1 MTAQVPPSVDFG
13 DINDLLRQANGE
25 STETFVWK
33 CKRQQVKERS
43 GSGEEDNQEPTHCT
57 SKENKEEKGPGAV
70 SRPVRQKEKA
80 KRKAQKPET
89 DKDDKGGHASR
100 PSFLQTSHP
109 DPTESKATD
118 KDRTRHTH
126 SDCGH
131 DNFMESVKAFDCH
144 QGAFHRHVVILPD
157 RLYNNLLAC
166 YGERSLSAVL
176 CVLARAH
183 VERHKEAMR
192 QMLTDRIDLY

>member
-25 STETFVWK
+25 STEAFVWK
-33 CKRQQVKERS
+33 SKRQQVKERS
-43 GSGEEDNQEPTHCT
+43 SSGSEDHQEPAHC
-57 SKENKEEKGPGAV
+57 KENEEKKGPGAE
-70 SRPVRQKEKA
+70 SKPARQKEKA

-89 DKDDKGGHASR
+89 DNENKGDHAPR
-100 PSFLQTSHP
+100 PSFLQTSP
-109 DPTESKATD
+109 PAQTESKATN
-118 KDRTRHTH
+118 KGRSRHAN
-126 SDCGH
+126 SDCEH
-131 DNFMESVKAFDCH
+131 EAFVESVKAFVYH
-144 QGAFHRHVVILPD
+144 HEAFHRHVVILPD

-176 CVLARAH
+176 CVLAQMH
-183 VERHKEAMR
+183 IERNKEAMR

>member
-13 DINDLLRQANGE
+13 DINDLLRQANGD

-33 CKRQQVKERS
+33 SKRQQV
-43 GSGEEDNQEPTHCT
+43 

-70 SRPVRQKEKA
+70 SKPARQKEKA

-89 DKDDKGGHASR
+89 ENENKGDHAPR
-100 PSFLQTSHP
+100 PSFLQTSPP
-109 DPTESKATD
+109 DQTESKATD
-118 KDRTRHTH
+118 KGRSRHVY

-131 DNFMESVKAFDCH
+131 EAFVESVKAFDYH
-144 QGAFHRHVVILPD
+144 KETFHRHVVILPD

-166 YGERSLSAVL
+166 YGEPGCMWSETR
-176 CVLARAH
+176 
-183 VERHKEAMR
+183 KP
-192 QMLTDRIDLY
+192 